1 MTRLDAFYATV
12 GEFYEALEELHFPRD
27 LVAMEI
33 NLQLLALRSM
43 QPRTFDD
50 LLAAIRQAYQR
61 RLVAIV
67 RAMDGRE

>member
-1 MTRLDAFYATV
+1 MTRIEAFYATV
-12 GEFYEALEELHFPRD
+12 AEFYEALEELHFPRE

-33 NLQLLALRSM
+33 NLQLLALRAK

-50 LLAAIRQAYQR
+50 LLAEIRRAYQR

-67 RAMDGRE
+67 QAMDGRS